1 MFKVYAETRYEQ
13 LEEIGKGEGMNSTVF
28 RAYDPYLEREIAVK
42 EIGKAQFGNDFAAYC
57 AEARVM
63 FALDDPNII
72 PIKYVCE
79 TAAHVALALPYF
91 SNGSLKRRIKDS
103 PIEMKHFLRMS
114 HDVLSGVS
122 KIHKAKLLH
131 LDLKPSNILF
141 DHNGSA
147 LVADFGQARR
157 VTSAGVVKFPAV
169 YKWSMPPEVWDSHV
183 ATVESDIYQL
193 GVLLYRASNGDPV
206 YLEQKNAI
214 GSTTEL
220 QKRILRGRFPDR
232 KAFLPHVP
240 ARVRSIIRKA
250 MKVNPAERYHSVAE
264 LAAALGR
271 VPLSVNWSIEAL
283 GGGAY
288 SWHAIRTSSTNL
300 RVELSQDSSKW
311 RTRVWTEGQEQRAK
325 GLSDYWK
332 TNLSYEQAC
341 THLTEVF
348 GQLSR

>member
-1 MFKVYAETRYEQ
+1 MFKVYAEIRYDR
-13 LEEIGKGEGMNSTVF
+13 LEEIGKGEGMNSIVF
-28 RAYDPYLEREIAVK
+28 RAYDPYLTREIAVK
-42 EIGKAQFGNDFAAYC
+42 EIGKAQFGNDFDVYC
-57 AEARVM
+57 TEARTM
-63 FALDDPNII
+63 DDLADPNIV

-79 TAAHVALALPYF
+79 TTDHVALALPFYA
-91 SNGSLKRRIKDS
+91 SGSLKKRIADV
-103 PIEMKHFLRMS
+103 PLEMKQFLKMS
-114 HDVLSGVS
+114 HSVLSGLS
-122 KIHKAKLLH
+122 RIHRKKFLH

-141 DHNGSA
+141 DDNETA

-157 VTSAGVVKFPAV
+157 VTAAGTVKFPAV

-183 ATVESDIYQL
+183 ATVESDLYQM
-193 GVLLYRASNGDPV
+193 GVLLYRAANGDSM
-206 YLEQKNAI
+206 YLEQKKAI
-214 GSTTEL
+214 GSNTEL

-250 MKVNPAERYHSVAE
+250 MRVNPTERYHSVSE
-264 LAAALGR
+264 LAADLGR
-271 VPLSVNWSIEAL
+271 VPLNVNWSIQAL

-288 SWHAIRTSSTNL
+288 SWRAVRPSSANL
-300 RVELSQDSSKW
+300 KVELSRDSSSW

-348 GQLSR
+348 GHLSR